1 MSAAFILELLAGIF
15 FVIAAVPLLLLAS
28 RNQQAPERILG
39 ITFLLMGVSYLFYET
54 PYALDNEA
62 LIVPFSL
69 VGRLLWNASV
79 VTTAAFTREVFHR
92 DKPWAGPLLWSVVVL
107 LIAGLAISAQQ
118 GDLEGMAPIGNPGF
132 WFEWVGQVIP
142 FVWVAAASLTAY
154 VSASRRAR
162 IGLSDA
168 LVSNRYMLFACF
180 GLLQLATIVLL
191 IPMYIGYE
199 SSNGGFTDGMD
210 QLMGGLEM
218 LTIGIIWLAFF
229 PPRIYRSWVERTAA
243 RSASAR

>member
-1 MSAAFILELLAGIF
+1 MGG
-15 FVIAAVPLLLLAS
+15 AV
-28 RNQQAPERILG
+28 
-39 ITFLLMGVSYLFYET
+39 
-54 PYALDNEA
+54 
-62 LIVPFSL
+62 
-69 VGRLLWNASV
+69 
-79 VTTAAFTREVFHR
+79 
-92 DKPWAGPLLWSVVVL
+92 LWSVVVL
-107 LIAGLAISAQQ
+107 LLAGLVISIQQ

-154 VSASRRAR
+154 VRECRLVC

-168 LVSNRYMLFACF
+168 LISNRYMLFACF

-199 SSNGGFTDGMD
+199 SSNGGFTETMD

-229 PPRIYRSWVERTAA
+229 PP
-243 RSASAR
+243 